1 MIDSTQP
8 LQKSNR
14 KLQSWIFLRIHTGV
28 IWLWAGCSLLLDA
41 LLFTEPD
48 ECPLLVLLFWLYC
61 ILNQKRLQQA
71 RLAGR
76 RHSLMN
82 GCFWK
87 KPLSPVVILHICKS
101 RGSSSTSCCTYAF
114 SVFNLAS
121 PSINCWWPRHWDQ
134 TSCLLFKA
142 AICSQWQHR
151 RTQRHWNIY
160 QARKETCCWYLLSC
174 GALARGFRGFTSYL
188 DL

>member
-82 GCFWK
+82 GCFCAQWCLVSQTLLENTPDFIRSSTAYTPTEESNFYRDQKYMNNAALTWK

-101 RGSSSTSCCTYAF
+101 RGSSSTSCCTYA
-114 SVFNLAS
+114 
-121 PSINCWWPRHWDQ
+121 
-134 TSCLLFKA
+134 
-142 AICSQWQHR
+142 
-151 RTQRHWNIY
+151 
-160 QARKETCCWYLLSC
+160 
-174 GALARGFRGFTSYL
+174 
-188 DL
+188 